1 MFLNKIDLLKPEQLS
16 DFSKSIQESLNIEEK
31 DIFFI
36 SAATGEGIKELLNAL
51 EEVISKDRLDLT

>member
-1 MFLNKIDLLKPEQLS
+1 LKPEQLS
-16 DFSKSIQESLNIEEK
+16 DFSKSIKKSLNIEEK

-51 EEVISKDRLDLT
+51 EESVSKNKLDLI